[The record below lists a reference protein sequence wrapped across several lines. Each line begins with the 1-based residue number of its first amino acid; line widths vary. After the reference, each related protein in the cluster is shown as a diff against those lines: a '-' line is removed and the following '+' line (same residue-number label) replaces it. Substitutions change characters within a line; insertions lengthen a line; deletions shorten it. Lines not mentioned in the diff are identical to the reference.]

1 MQKLVEAKL
10 KRVQQE
16 GMAARSQAQAGGG
29 LLQVTAQ
36 VAEGEVEDRG
46 AVADANMAAL
56 LEQVQLEDQWSHPV
70 PTPKYTTCGRKGG
83 GDQTLVCAR
92 LQHRNNFSSELLP
105 LFLADRKQA
114 LSFRSGP
121 EEHADHES

>member
-56 LEQVQLEDQWSHPV
+56 LEQVQLEDQWCPPPPPLPHPKV
-70 PTPKYTTCGRKGG
+70 HNLCPKRGG
-83 GDQTLVCAR
+83 GSNAR
-92 LQHRNNFSSELLP
+92 VRAFAAQEQLL
-105 LFLADRKQA
+105 LRTSTFVL
-114 LSFRSGP
+114 G
-121 EEHADHES
+121 